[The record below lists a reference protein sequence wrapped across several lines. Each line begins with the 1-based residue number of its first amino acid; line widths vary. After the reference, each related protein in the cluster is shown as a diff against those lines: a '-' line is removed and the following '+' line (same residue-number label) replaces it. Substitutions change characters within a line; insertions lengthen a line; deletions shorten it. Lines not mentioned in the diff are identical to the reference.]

1 MCEFVS
7 NISPMWVS

>member
-7 NISPMWVS
+7 HVNMI